1 MADYEQL
8 MSILSVPRPNGSRAE
23 QETRRRLQDWLAE
36 HSIPYRLYNF
46 PHYPYFFECI
56 GIFLISSRLLLALA
70 IWLRWGWPAFIIALA
85 SLLGATIDQAFH
97 IPLVTWPGRK
107 LGQNILIELGPDQA
121 SRELILSAHYDS
133 KTELLDHNQRM
144 FFLKKIP
151 LGIALTLLLG
161 LLGLLDGEYL
171 AQGSHMATATY
182 WTGVVLSVPLLFLA
196 GGLGLNLSLGRL
208 VRPSQGAVDNGAA
221 CAILLGLAER
231 WANGEIPLEHT
242 RLTLALFTGEE
253 VNLQGSRAYARGRE
267 YLLPTMAINLEIMA
281 QNGAYV
287 YWERDGSVFKLYPTS
302 EQANQ
307 ALRDAVREV
316 TRLEPQP
323 AGPVISD
330 GGSFISEGIPTA
342 VLGTHDIELKD
353 SGFHR
358 PADNLGRVVMARLPE
373 GVEILTRLLHSYDQ
387 QSYLGKNKTKG

>member
-23 QETRRRLQDWLAE
+23 QETRRRLQDWLAA
-36 HSIPYRLYNF
+36 HNIPYRLHSF

-121 SRELILSAHYDS
+121 NRELIFSAHYDS

-144 FFLKKIP
+144 FFLKKLP

-161 LLGLLDGEYL
+161 LLGLLDGELL
-171 AQGSHMATATY
+171 AQGSHWATVTY
-182 WTGVVLSVPLLFLA
+182 WTGFVLSVPLLFLA

-231 WANGEIPLEHT
+231 VANGKITLEHT

-253 VNLQGSRAYARGRE
+253 VNLQGSRAYARGRAFP
-267 YLLPTMAINLEIMA
+267 LPTLAVNLEIMA

-287 YWERDGSVFKLYPTS
+287 YWEQDGGVFRLYSTS
-302 EQANQ
+302 ELANQ
-307 ALRDAVREV
+307 ALRDAVRQV
-316 TRLEPQP
+316 MGLEPQP

-330 GGSFISEGIPTA
+330 GGSFINKGIPTA
-342 VLGTHDIELKD
+342 VLGTYDKEMKD
-353 SGFHR
+353 GGFHR
-358 PADNLGRVVMARLPE
+358 PADNLGRVVMDRLPE
-373 GVEILTRLLHSYDQ
+373 GVEILTRLLRSYDQ
-387 QSYLGKNKTKG
+387 QSFLGNNKTKG

>member
-36 HSIPYRLYNF
+36 HSIPYRLHNF

-70 IWLRWGWPAFIIALA
+70 IWLRWGWPAFTIALA

-253 VNLQGSRAYARGRE
+253 VNLQGSRAYARRRE
-267 YLLPTMAINLEIMA
+267 YLLPTMEINLEIMA

-287 YWERDGSVFKLYPTS
+287 YWERDGSVF
-302 EQANQ
+302 Q
-307 ALRDAVREV
+307 AL
-316 TRLEPQP
+316 PN
-323 AGPVISD
+323 I
-330 GGSFISEGIPTA
+330 
-342 VLGTHDIELKD
+342 
-353 SGFHR
+353 
-358 PADNLGRVVMARLPE
+358 
-373 GVEILTRLLHSYDQ
+373 
-387 QSYLGKNKTKG
+387 